1 MDPDHIDSI
10 VTLGD
15 GRVVHI
21 RAIRASDEAEILQAF
36 DRMSADARYMRFMH
50 TVPEHWRT
58 TCTSRTPKSGT
69 GRATRERAESRRQ
82 RVN

>member
-10 VTLGD
+10 VTLRD

-50 TVPEHWRT
+50 TVREHWEDYVHLA
-58 TCTSRTPKSGT
+58 CTEI
-69 GRATRERAESRRQ
+69 RERAESRRQ